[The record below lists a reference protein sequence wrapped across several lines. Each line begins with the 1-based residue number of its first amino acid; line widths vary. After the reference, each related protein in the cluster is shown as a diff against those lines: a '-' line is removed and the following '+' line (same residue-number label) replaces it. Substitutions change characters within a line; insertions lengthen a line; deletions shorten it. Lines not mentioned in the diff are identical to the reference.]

1 MVLTKTSKTIKKA
14 AFGNKRGLFLWA
26 LMFFAASAQGHMAP
40 MAQTSPNLAKMRL
53 SFTKVVKITS
63 QTPELHDFAT
73 FMSE

>member
-1 MVLTKTSKTIKKA
+1 
-14 AFGNKRGLFLWA
+14 
-26 LMFFAASAQGHMAP
+26 MFFAASAQGHMAP